1 MDPIS
6 LTFYAVICGIL
17 SLFAP
22 SLGGRV
28 PRLAIGAVVGIIA
41 ATVLPVIRAAVG
53 S

>member
-6 LTFYAVICGIL
+6 LTFYAAICGLL

-28 PRLAIGAVVGIIA
+28 PRLAVGALVGLAA
-41 ATVLPVIRAAVG
+41 ATILPVLRGALG
-53 S
+53 Y

>member
-22 SLGGRV
+22 KLGGRV
-28 PRLAIGAVVGIIA
+28 PRLAIGAVVGLVA
-41 ATVLPVIRAAVG
+41 ATILPVLRAALG